1 MVLSGEQYNINNI
14 TQESDED
21 DILIVDLISQPNSKQ
36 VERPSEDPTDD
47 ESSNKLNIRVWR
59 RWHPYCHLDN
69 STRQWKSRKVK
80 WRP

>member
-36 VERPSEDPTDD
+36 VERPSEEQMMKAVT
-47 ESSNKLNIRVWR
+47 
-59 RWHPYCHLDN
+59 
-69 STRQWKSRKVK
+69 T
-80 WRP
+80 

>member
-1 MVLSGEQYNINNI
+1 MVLSGEQYNNI

-47 ESSNKLNIRVWR
+47 ESSKNL
-59 RWHPYCHLDN
+59 
-69 STRQWKSRKVK
+69 T
-80 WRP
+80 